1 MDDQLN
7 AAAKPLTIKPEIQSL
22 CNLMSELNEVV
33 EADQMTWRT
42 KYEIVFDAHKTR
54 LTPRLN
60 ALGLHIAWR
69 ADKDYKDDVQA
80 FHQGMMDL
88 YWELRALVEK

>member
-1 MDDQLN
+1 MDDKSTE
-7 AAAKPLTIKPEIQSL
+7 KPLTIKPEIQAL

-42 KYEIVFDAHKTR
+42 KCEIVFDAHKTR

-60 ALGLHIAWR
+60 ALGLHIAW
-69 ADKDYKDDVQA
+69 DDPDMDYKDDVQA
-80 FHQGMMDL
+80 FHQGMMEL
-88 YWELRALVEK
+88 YWELRAFVEK